1 MDLPVLLHGELPG
14 GNPEEAEP
22 SGSSWARAPGSEV
35 HVVQVADRIVSGM
48 DSPLTR
54 VSTGGRETGPLAPGL
69 LRKRA
74 SPVKDASVEVSS
86 RPAERQRPNRST
98 ACPWRSPVAPT
109 RPAWDS
115 TRSAWRSIRKDT
127 SGSTIASR
135 LLCRDPRYRRRH
147 RRGPISNLMRRSAPN
162 SAIQLQLISD
172 RP

>member
-22 SGSSWARAPGSEV
+22 SASSWARPPGSEV

-74 SPVKDASVEVSS
+74 SPVKGC
-86 RPAERQRPNRST
+86 QRGGDIEAGRT
-98 ACPWRSPVAPT
+98 AATESFDRVPVA
-109 RPAWDS
+109 
-115 TRSAWRSIRKDT
+115 
-127 SGSTIASR
+127 
-135 LLCRDPRYRRRH
+135 
-147 RRGPISNLMRRSAPN
+147 
-162 SAIQLQLISD
+162 
-172 RP
+172 